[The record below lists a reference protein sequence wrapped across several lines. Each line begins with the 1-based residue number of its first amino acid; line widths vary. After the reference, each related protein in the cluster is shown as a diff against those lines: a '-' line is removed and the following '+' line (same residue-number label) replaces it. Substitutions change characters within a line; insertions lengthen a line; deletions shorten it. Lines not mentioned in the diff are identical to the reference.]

1 MGGTC
6 TEMDRGKASALGQ
19 PGTKLLDLHRIAWDE
34 FEHEQRRAMR
44 AAEDSRARPAPVRTR
59 HVIPRAK
66 QCVRVCEPGRERCGA
81 RCHRWS
87 DGARQQP
94 HSPTCPRDRMR
105 QRRRRRAGGYCADLE
120 ASEHRAST
128 RASLPPS
135 PPTQP
140 HGAPPGRARPCAR
153 GGLTSRLTASVSPE
167 PVVPARGY
175 VSALE
180 T

>member
-1 MGGTC
+1 
-6 TEMDRGKASALGQ
+6 
-19 PGTKLLDLHRIAWDE
+19 
-34 FEHEQRRAMR
+34 MR

-59 HVIPRAK
+59 HIIPRAK

-94 HSPTCPRDRMR
+94 HNPTCPRDRMR

-128 RASLPPS
+128 RASLPLS

-153 GGLTSRLTASVSPE
+153 GGLTSRLTASASPE

-175 VSALE
+175 VSALSNITCLPPGMARGGAVSLSPE
-180 T
+180 PSALGLTGRPTTATQVTL